1 MELELDIGGFAEN
14 DEDGGEDKPT
24 RLMEEKVSISS
35 LPTKDMTLRRLLDV
49 DGERIVALD
58 SLVAFEQL

>member
-1 MELELDIGGFAEN
+1 MELGLDGGGFAEN
-14 DEDGGEDKPT
+14 DEDGGEDKPM

-35 LPTKDMTLRRLLDV
+35 LPKDMTLRRLLDV